1 MCRSHSTVRE
11 ILGAVIE
18 TTRWAAITDMEAG
31 LEHLKRG
38 TAKHVDTMLVVVE
51 PYYKSLETGH
61 RSCELAR
68 ELGVPHIVTVAN
80 KMRGQ
85 QDESI
90 MADFCNQHGIELASS
105 IPFDETVMEADR
117 LGRAPLDVYPD
128 SPALTAIAELGEK
141 LRTPGN

>member
-18 TTRWAAITDMEAG
+18 TTRWAVITDMEAG

-61 RSCELAR
+61 RSCKLAR
-68 ELGVPHIVTVAN
+68 ELGVPHIVAVAN

-90 MADFCNQHGIELASS
+90 MADFCNQEGIELASS
-105 IPFDETVMEADR
+105 IPFDETIMEADR
-117 LGRAPLDVYPD
+117 LGRAPLDVNPD
-128 SPALTAIAELGEK
+128 SPALVAIAELGEK
-141 LRTPGN
+141 LRTPRI